1 MTSILFGVKAA
12 TLSEA
17 RDWVEKTLNIAL
29 DEREGLH
36 AGGVHFTL
44 GLPKVLDLMNN
55 IDLDDE
61 EMEFDGLAEPDF
73 PEHPFLLYLFET
85 EAAPHIL
92 GALEAAPDRFEKL
105 RTRTP
110 GLRTERS

>member
-1 MTSILFGVKAA
+1 MVTSVLFGVNAA
-12 TLSEA
+12 TLYEA
-17 RDWVEKTLNIAL
+17 RDWVEKTLNVAL
-29 DEREGLH
+29 EEREGLH

-44 GLPKVLDLMNN
+44 GLPKILDLKNN

-73 PEHPFLLYLFET
+73 PKHPFLLYFFEA

-92 GALEAAPDRFEKL
+92 SALEAAPKQFEKL
-105 RTRTP
+105 RTRV
-110 GLRTERS
+110 R